1 MVNPQKEVTMQRL
14 ITLGTA
20 IAAAVALAACGGG
33 SSGNASNTA
42 ALQTSGTTVS
52 VRQLSGIGSVLVD
65 HTGRALYS
73 SDLEASGK
81 IVCDDPACNAF
92 WKPLTLGGAKP
103 TATAGAGK
111 LGQITRPDGSRQV
124 TVNGK
129 PLYTFS
135 EDSPGKATGNGFT
148 DDFGGHHFTWNVIR
162 AGGTT
167 ASGSGSSSGS
177 APSSTG
183 GTSGRY
189 GY

>member
-1 MVNPQKEVTMQRL
+1 MHRL

-33 SSGNASNTA
+33 SSGNASTGA
-42 ALQTSGTTVS
+42 ASQTSAATLS
-52 VRQLSGIGSVLVD
+52 VRQLSGVGSVLVD
-65 HTGRALYS
+65 RSGKPLYS
-73 SDLEASGK
+73 SNLEASGK
-81 IVCDDPACNAF
+81 IVCDDSACNAF
-92 WKPLTLGGAKP
+92 WKPLTLASGKP
-103 TATAGAGK
+103 TASAGTGK
-111 LGQITRPDGSRQV
+111 LGVLTRPDGSRQV

-148 DDFGGHHFTWNVIR
+148 DSFGGHHFTWNVVR
-162 AGGTT
+162 AGGAT
-167 ASGSGSSSGS
+167 ASVSGSGSSGN

-183 GTSGRY
+183 GSSGRY